1 MSDCP
6 EGVDCGKI
14 HELLDDILDEE
25 LAADV
30 TSEVIDHLKF
40 CPDCT
45 LHVDSVKKVIRL
57 FRAANATQELASAVK
72 LGYSNITKF
81 DTLAENSVAEAR
93 AVKEHVGG
101 ALQELA
107 DLGSSV

>member
-25 LAADV
+25 LAANV
-30 TSEVIDHLKF
+30 TSEVMDHLKW

-57 FRAANATQELASAVK
+57 YRAANATQKPVDIKIRLQDVLDRAREPE
-72 LGYSNITKF
+72 GGT
-81 DTLAENSVAEAR
+81 ENP
-93 AVKEHVGG
+93 
-101 ALQELA
+101 
-107 DLGSSV
+107 